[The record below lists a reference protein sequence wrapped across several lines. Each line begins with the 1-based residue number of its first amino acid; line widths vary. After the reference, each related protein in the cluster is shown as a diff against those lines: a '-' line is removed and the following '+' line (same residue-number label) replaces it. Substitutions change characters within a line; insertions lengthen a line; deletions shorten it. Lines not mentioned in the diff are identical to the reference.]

1 MPTGILNIHK
11 PAGMTS
17 HDVVGRVRRILKEKR
32 VGHAGTLD
40 PDATGVLV
48 VAVGSA
54 TRLLPHL
61 PTEPKVYCADLC
73 FGVATTTEDASGEVI
88 ETADASA
95 LTEAQVDA
103 ALPAFVGD
111 ISQIPPMY
119 SAVHHEGK
127 RLYDLARQ
135 GIVVEREARI
145 VTIHALEKSQF
156 QPGNPAMAT
165 ITIHCGGGTYIR
177 TLCVD
182 IGKGVSLPAHMATLI
197 RTAVGPYLLQDA
209 VTLEMLEE
217 QGQDALIPIE
227 KSLNMPQMAIN
238 DEQAER
244 ILRGMAIDTDVATHS
259 LREQDEEVVLLYQDK
274 LLALARFDDGK
285 FRPFK
290 VFAATH

>member
-1 MPTGILNIHK
+1 MPNGILNIHK

-48 VAVGSA
+48 VAVGNA

-61 PTEPKVYCADLC
+61 PTEPKVYRANLC

-95 LTEAQVDA
+95 LTEGKVEA
-103 ALPAFVGD
+103 ALPQFLGE

-135 GIVVEREARI
+135 GIVVEREARK
-145 VTIHALEKSQF
+145 VHIHALEMSVF
-156 QPGNPAMAT
+156 QLGNPATAT
-165 ITIHCGGGTYIR
+165 ITINCGGGTYIR

-182 IGKGVSLPAHMATLI
+182 IGQAVGLPAHMATLI
-197 RTAVGPYLLQDA
+197 RTAVGPYRLEDA
-209 VTLEMLEE
+209 ITLEKLEE
-217 QGQDALIPIE
+217 QGQDALIPSE
-227 KSLNMPQMAIN
+227 KALKMPKVVLS
-238 DEQAER
+238 DEQSEK
-244 ILRGMAIDTDVATHS
+244 ILRGMAIDAIANS
-259 LREQDEEVVLLYQDK
+259 LIAIAQDDEVMLLYK
-274 LLALARFDDGK
+274 NALLALAHLGDGK
-285 FRPFK
+285 LKPFK
-290 VFAATH
+290 VFPLS